1 MKIKKLNKS
10 EYEIKTKEDLIYITR
25 FKNPNTINLGN
36 NVYIRESLYIYF
48 VDYFKHNSEWEEGYN
63 QDLSEVFD
71 ETSILKEY
79 LQNNFQIP
87 TEITDQI
94 KFERN

>member
-10 EYEIKTKEDLIYITR
+10 EYEIETKEDLIYITR
-25 FKNPNTINLGN
+25 EKNPDTINLGN

-48 VDYFKHNSEWEEGYN
+48 IDIFEKYKSNEIYWGENFDDLDLAIDYIYDNY
-63 QDLSEVFD
+63 
-71 ETSILKEY
+71 
-79 LQNNFQIP
+79 QIP
-87 TEITDQI
+87 TKITDQI

>member
-10 EYEIKTKEDLIYITR
+10 EYEIETKEDLIYITR
-25 FKNPNTINLGN
+25 EKNPNTKN
-36 NVYIRESLYIYF
+36 LYIYF
-48 VDYFKHNSEWEEGYN
+48 LDIFKNHKSNEVYWSENFDDLDLTIDYIYDNY
-63 QDLSEVFD
+63 
-71 ETSILKEY
+71 
-79 LQNNFQIP
+79 QIP